1 MGNYT
6 SLQNERE
13 SVKRT
18 IKPKGLVNEPLLQ
31 SLVTIERLVLEAIR
45 FLDNCPLRGE
55 PWVQD
60 QIKSFETELGWI
72 QGQIKTEVF
81 MDK

>member
-1 MGNYT
+1 MLSKVCKQNILIIKVKMGNYT
-6 SLQNERE
+6 SLQNECE

-45 FLDNCPLRGE
+45 FLDNCPLRGNLGCK
-55 PWVQD
+55 
-60 QIKSFETELGWI
+60 IKS
-72 QGQIKTEVF
+72 KVS
-81 MDK
+81 KPN